1 MIKIDLLDY
10 GVYLEG
16 KHIADVDYL
25 DYAKTFAKTMAIDNG
40 VSTIVI
46 NNFTGEIVTEFVAKQ
61 RIEIE
66 IVEVEP

>member
-1 MIKIDLLDY
+1 MVKIDLLDY

-25 DYAKTFAKTMAIDNG
+25 DYAKLFAKTMATNKG
-40 VSTIVI
+40 VSTTVI

-61 RIEIE
+61 RIEI
-66 IVEVEP
+66 VEVEP